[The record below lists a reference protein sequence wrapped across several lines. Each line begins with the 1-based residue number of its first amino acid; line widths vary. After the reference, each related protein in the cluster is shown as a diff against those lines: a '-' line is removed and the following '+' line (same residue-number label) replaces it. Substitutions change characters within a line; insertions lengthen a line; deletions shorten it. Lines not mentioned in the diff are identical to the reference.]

1 MRKRFR
7 VLLLAAIVVA
17 AVVPFGFA
25 LSVQSTSE
33 AGRASHILMSAA
45 ASDNNTSGALVR
57 PGNNSLSESLLFT
70 MPDSAAL
77 FFVGALLFGVAAA
90 VRKANLS

>member
-25 LSVQSTSE
+25 LSVQSTPD
-33 AGRASHILMSAA
+33 AGRSNHILMAAA
-45 ASDNNTSGALVR
+45 ASENTSGAIVR
-57 PGNNSLSESLLFT
+57 PGNALSESLHFT
-70 MPDSAAL
+70 MSDSAAL